1 MAWTIKFTKT
11 AEKQLQK
18 IDKKWQSIIL
28 DYLENE
34 ISPLQ
39 NPKTRGKKLL
49 GDKGG
54 IWRFRVGDYG
64 ILCDIQN
71 TICIILV
78 ITIGHRKE
86 VYK

>member
-18 IDKKWQSIIL
+18 IDKKWQNIIL
-28 DYLENE
+28 NYLENE

-39 NPKTRGKKLL
+39 NPKIRGKELL

-54 IWRFRVGDYG
+54 IWRFRVGDYR